1 MQTLYAPIQELLALP
16 SKVQQY
22 ALFAGPRLP
31 TVVSPKLA
39 TALIGDASHP
49 LSGAFGAGAGF
60 ALEDAWTLARSLKWA
75 HAHSRSITD
84 ALNLFD
90 GVRSPHYS
98 ALYSVL
104 DQFKKTDEW
113 LQTAGLG
120 WDDEVKARIDNTWSV
135 KHSWIYKYNVSNH
148 CLIYQCH

>member
-1 MQTLYAPIQELLALP
+1 MQTFYPPIQELLALP

-31 TVVSPKLA
+31 TVVFPKLA

-60 ALEDAWTLARSLKWA
+60 ALEDAWTLAKSLKWA
-75 HAHSRSITD
+75 HDHSGSIKD

-90 GVRSPHYS
+90 TVRSPHYS

-104 DQFKKTDEW
+104 DQFKKTDDW

-120 WDDEVKARIDNTWSV
+120 WDDEVKARTDNTWSD
-135 KHSWIYKYNVSNH
+135 KHSWIYNYDVSTRH
-148 CLIYQCH
+148 LDS